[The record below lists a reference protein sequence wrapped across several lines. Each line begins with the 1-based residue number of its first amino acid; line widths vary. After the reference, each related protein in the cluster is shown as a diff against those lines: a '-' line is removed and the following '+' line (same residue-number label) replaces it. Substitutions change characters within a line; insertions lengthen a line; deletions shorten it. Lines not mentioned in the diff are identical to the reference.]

1 MSGQVR
7 FSIPRQAQQ
16 LAWLT
21 DTGTLSAM
29 VPNMLAQMVEDIDS
43 LSTSKGSGTAIVDER
58 SEILLNV
65 GDNVTCSNVTDVL
78 RGPLCAG
85 ALTCDFT
92 SCGPFWSGRRL
103 EGGTDHGHLDRRRL
117 VNNEMMVAIERS
129 YAVEAIHYV
138 EMARAARAEGLDMD
152 SIQAQLLASLVP
164 SITYGMSDIG
174 AALTTAFGNQ
184 ISIIGSEI
192 RGGSVSLTV
201 VEEGLSAESPTASE
215 IVALQRALPSAME
228 SMGFAMATSMSVSEP
243 ILIGPPPPP
252 SPPPPDHPL
261 WPPPAPPPPLP
272 PSVPPPSPSAPP
284 SPPSSPPPIPPLF
297 PPSMPPCVDDAC
309 GICNPWAVHTYI
321 GNASCTDCTGKLF
334 GTAER
339 DSYGMCGGDNT
350 SLVSVFRLT
359 DSGLPEDSWAMRMTI
374 VLALLPSLLL
384 WCACCYC
391 SYRSSVSP
399 RRSRKVAHDPSPVPS
414 LGGLDSIGEEKE
426 EQPRERGTAQASSWR
441 HAAAM
446 AASTGSPAPSEAPQA
461 HRPPP
466 LPPIGSSS
474 SGGALESILESA
486 EPPDIVSPRAKRP
499 PPEPPMALA
508 APPTEPIVFVPPPI
522 PIAKR
527 PPPEPP
533 TYVSPRR
540 MLGTSFEEEE
550 KKLKPEEEAAEP
562 TSEPRSA
569 PTPEEHS
576 PAHVLVPV
584 AGSSTG
590 LVVVSSEA
598 QQKKLGHRPP
608 PEAPP
613 ESSEPPPAGCPAG
626 VFIGGSE
633 RGARPVSP
641 QRPAR
646 DSSESESEAAEDLV
660 STGEHH
666 SESPLQAPAR
676 ESAKT
681 DTPACD
687 RRHCSRARRHQ
698 PPSTTATAVPGTDGI
713 SFGPGDGAGGQPLAS
728 ACGSIVGRQGACRV
742 DQGQHSSRGGGGA
755 PAFRRRVT
763 RSGEKPPTKVPP
775 TQAGRGQG
783 PGGGRRFRPEGQAAA
798 AEAARRHPL
807 ALRRFEATKGPAKSA
822 EARVARRRHLGRR
835 RQQSRRWRPLADG
848 GTSADEASKADP
860 IARSRLQ
867 GRPRRVRRRP
877 CRRRSGRRRPRDRP
891 RRRRPQ
897 DAKVEASHVACGAVL
912 QCTSVRSC

>member
-58 SEILLNV
+58 GEILLNV
-65 GDNVTCSNVTDVL
+65 GDNVTCSNVTDAL
-78 RGPLCAG
+78 RGPICAG

-103 EGGTDHGHLDRRRL
+103 EGGTDHGHPDRRRL

-164 SITYGMSDIG
+164 SITYGMSDIV

-261 WPPPAPPPPLP
+261 RPPPALPPPLP

-359 DSGLPEDSWAMRMTI
+359 DSGLPAGSWAMRMTI

-391 SYRSSVSP
+391 SYRSSFSP

-426 EQPRERGTAQASSWR
+426 EQPRERGPAQASSWR

-666 SESPLQAPAR
+666 SESPFQAPAR

-681 DTPACD
+681 DTPACVAGTV
-687 RRHCSRARRHQ
+687 RVPVVTSHRAPPQ
-698 PPSTTATAVPGTDGI
+698 PPSPEPT
-713 SFGPGDGAGGQPLAS
+713 AS
-728 ACGSIVGRQGACRV
+728 ASDQETARVGSPSPQRAGASSEGKARAVLTRV
-742 DQGQHSSRGGGGA
+742 STA
-755 PAFRRRVT
+755 
-763 RSGEKPPTKVPP
+763 
-775 TQAGRGQG
+775 
-783 PGGGRRFRPEGQAAA
+783 AAA
-798 AEAARRHPL
+798 AEALQHSAAASR
-807 ALRRFEATKGPAKSA
+807 EAAKSPPPKYHPPKPA
-822 EARVARRRHLGRR
+822 VGKALAAAGVPVQKDKRPPPRPPGGTPSPYGD
-835 RQQSRRWRPLADG
+835 SRRPKAPPNPPKRASPGG
-848 GTSADEASKADP
+848 GTSADDASKVADGGPSPTAAPRPTRPAKPTPPPAP
-860 IARSRLQ
+860 ISRAARAESAAARAAAAQ
-867 GRPRRVRRRP
+867 AAAAHATAHGAAGRKTPKSRPR
-877 CRRRSGRRRPRDRP
+877 
-891 RRRRPQ
+891 
-897 DAKVEASHVACGAVL
+897 
-912 QCTSVRSC
+912 T